1 MKIVAAFL
9 TPLFASA
16 LLGMVPAEV
25 SAHGYLVDS
34 FPGAKTH
41 LAASPQRIRLRFS
54 IRADALY
61 STLNLEADDGS
72 VLATQIQRDASRD
85 LQMSAPQLPPGR
97 YHVRYRVLST
107 DGDLVQGKVDFE
119 IDD

>member
-1 MKIVAAFL
+1 MKIADAFF
-9 TPLFASA
+9 TSAFVGA
-16 LLGMVPAEV
+16 LLTMSLAKV

-41 LAASPQRIRLRFS
+41 LAASPQKIRLHFS
-54 IRADALY
+54 IRADAVY

-72 VLATQIQRDASRD
+72 VLATKTQQSASRE
-85 LQMSAPQLPPGR
+85 LQMSPPQLPPGR

-107 DGDLVQGKVDFE
+107 DGDLVQGKVDFF